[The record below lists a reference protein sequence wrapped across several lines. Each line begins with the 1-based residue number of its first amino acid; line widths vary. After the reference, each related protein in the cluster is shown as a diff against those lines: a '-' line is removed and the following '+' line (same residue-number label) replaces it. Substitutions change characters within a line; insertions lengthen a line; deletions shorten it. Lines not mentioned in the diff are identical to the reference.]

1 MKKKKWLAVL
11 TATAVVC
18 SLAACGNTKPEEKAE
33 EAVETPVAAEEE
45 TGGEAEEEKSLKIGL
60 SMFTLE
66 YPFYVTMCDAFEEA
80 CEEKGYEV
88 ITTNGSTDATT
99 QLNNCLD
106 LINKGID
113 VMVLTSWYGDAL
125 AEAFDLCEEKGIPIF
140 IMDTSNLPEGG
151 KYVTRIGTVNE
162 DAGYVGGLYVG
173 KYLTDNGIDTVDTVL
188 LDSGDEVSTARK
200 DGYLKGLE
208 EKGITVNVMNEY
220 FCSSRE
226 EAMANMEDALTTYSE
241 IDLVIGTSAQHGLG
255 AYSACV
261 SAGREEMLIASMDG
275 EKEEMEEIDKKGI
288 YLCTITQDPAGMSK
302 IILENIEG
310 YMFDGETF
318 DEFQS
323 MPAGVYSVEGQ
334 ISADELE

>member
-113 VMVLTSWYGDAL
+113 VMVLTV
-125 AEAFDLCEEKGIPIF
+125 K
-140 IMDTSNLPEGG
+140 
-151 KYVTRIGTVNE
+151 
-162 DAGYVGGLYVG
+162 
-173 KYLTDNGIDTVDTVL
+173 
-188 LDSGDEVSTARK
+188 
-200 DGYLKGLE
+200 
-208 EKGITVNVMNEY
+208 
-220 FCSSRE
+220 
-226 EAMANMEDALTTYSE
+226 
-241 IDLVIGTSAQHGLG
+241 
-255 AYSACV
+255 
-261 SAGREEMLIASMDG
+261 
-275 EKEEMEEIDKKGI
+275 
-288 YLCTITQDPAGMSK
+288 
-302 IILENIEG
+302 
-310 YMFDGETF
+310 
-318 DEFQS
+318 
-323 MPAGVYSVEGQ
+323 
-334 ISADELE
+334 